1 MPIRVG
7 MVSLGCSK
15 NLVDS
20 ERMLAKLRAHGYQLV
35 TEPGEAEIA
44 IVNTCGFI
52 QSAKEEAIE
61 TILELGALKQDGT
74 LKKIILTGCL
84 TERYREEAAE
94 LFTEADAVI
103 GIGDNRDIVDIL
115 DHVLAGERVVR
126 FGKKADAELT
136 GDRII
141 STLPFFAYL
150 KIAEGCSNCCTY
162 CAIPQIR
169 GPYRS
174 VPMEDVLK
182 EARWMAEHHVTEINV
197 VAQDTTQYGV
207 DLYGKSRLP
216 ELLREL
222 CHIPGIRWVR
232 VLYCYPERITEE
244 LLDVFVEEPHMV
256 PYLDL
261 PIQPCDGEILK
272 RMHRPGDEET
282 LRKLIAHIRE
292 RVPEITLRTTLITG
306 FPGETKEQ
314 FNRLGDFVQDM
325 QFDHLGCFAY
335 SEEEGTKAAEF
346 EDQVDE
352 DVRAHR
358 AEIIME
364 QQAEVSA
371 AKNAAK
377 VGTRM
382 TAVMEGYDKYAGCY
396 FGRTAADAPDIDGKI
411 FVRSENRLRMGQ
423 YITVEVFDTLDYDLL
438 AEEVTDESTQ

>member
-1 MPIRVG
+1 M
-7 MVSLGCSK
+7 
-15 NLVDS
+15 
-20 ERMLAKLRAHGYQLV
+20 
-35 TEPGEAEIA
+35 
-44 IVNTCGFI
+44 
-52 QSAKEEAIE
+52 
-61 TILELGALKQDGT
+61 
-74 LKKIILTGCL
+74 
-84 TERYREEAAE
+84 
-94 LFTEADAVI
+94 
-103 GIGDNRDIVDIL
+103 
-115 DHVLAGERVVR
+115 
-126 FGKKADAELT
+126 
-136 GDRII
+136 
-141 STLPFFAYL
+141 
-150 KIAEGCSNCCTY
+150 
-162 CAIPQIR
+162 
-169 GPYRS
+169 
-174 VPMEDVLK
+174 
-182 EARWMAEHHVTEINV
+182 
-197 VAQDTTQYGV
+197 
-207 DLYGKSRLP
+207 
-216 ELLREL
+216 
-222 CHIPGIRWVR
+222 
-232 VLYCYPERITEE
+232 LYCYPERITEE

-261 PIQPCDGEILK
+261 PIQHCDGEILK

-382 TAVMEGYDKYAGCY
+382 TAVMEGYDN

>member
-1 MPIRVG
+1 M
-7 MVSLGCSK
+7 
-15 NLVDS
+15 
-20 ERMLAKLRAHGYQLV
+20 
-35 TEPGEAEIA
+35 
-44 IVNTCGFI
+44 
-52 QSAKEEAIE
+52 
-61 TILELGALKQDGT
+61 
-74 LKKIILTGCL
+74 
-84 TERYREEAAE
+84 
-94 LFTEADAVI
+94 
-103 GIGDNRDIVDIL
+103 
-115 DHVLAGERVVR
+115 
-126 FGKKADAELT
+126 
-136 GDRII
+136 
-141 STLPFFAYL
+141 
-150 KIAEGCSNCCTY
+150 
-162 CAIPQIR
+162 
-169 GPYRS
+169 
-174 VPMEDVLK
+174 
-182 EARWMAEHHVTEINV
+182 
-197 VAQDTTQYGV
+197 
-207 DLYGKSRLP
+207 
-216 ELLREL
+216 
-222 CHIPGIRWVR
+222 
-232 VLYCYPERITEE
+232 LYCYPERITEE

-261 PIQPCDGEILK
+261 PIQHCDGEILK

-438 AEEVTDESTQ
+438 AEEVTDESAQ

>member
-1 MPIRVG
+1 M
-7 MVSLGCSK
+7 
-15 NLVDS
+15 
-20 ERMLAKLRAHGYQLV
+20 
-35 TEPGEAEIA
+35 
-44 IVNTCGFI
+44 
-52 QSAKEEAIE
+52 
-61 TILELGALKQDGT
+61 
-74 LKKIILTGCL
+74 
-84 TERYREEAAE
+84 
-94 LFTEADAVI
+94 
-103 GIGDNRDIVDIL
+103 DIL

-261 PIQPCDGEILK
+261 PIQHCDGEILK
-272 RMHRPGDEET
+272 RMHRPGDEGT

-438 AEEVTDESTQ
+438 AEEVTDESAQ